1 MEQVNKNITLS
12 QPIILIALQVIVL
25 FSIYDQLSTKEYFST
40 IETIYLSLCLG
51 FIMISSIFT
60 FGSLDKLREEEN
72 QKQQEATS

>member
-1 MEQVNKNITLS
+1 MKQVNKNITLFK
-12 QPIILIALQVIVL
+12 PIILIVLQVIVL
-25 FSIYDQLSTKEYFST
+25 FSIFNLLSTKEYFST

-72 QKQQEATS
+72 QKQQKATS